1 MSNVTFAGDDRVTIF
16 EDFNLKAGATLSLP
30 WVEVD
35 VSSAGT
41 PTSDFSGDWPGEWEV
56 TQAATNENEI
66 TGIAWDGCVSLDPAQ
81 NLVFEARVKL
91 TATGGAM
98 ASTERMVVG
107 LASAHNNDLDAI
119 TNSVW
124 FRVGDAASMDV
135 KIESDDGTTDTD
147 DQAGVE
153 TSGEVATVQSGDYST
168 YRIEMG
174 DLSRI
179 QFILDGQLI
188 GTTSAS
194 ALSSGLQ
201 PYIMLEKDSGTDTH
215 AMSIDYVR
223 ITGDRD

>member
-135 KIESDDGTTDTD
+135 KIESDDGTTDTN
-147 DQAGVE
+147 DQA
-153 TSGEVATVQSGDYST
+153 TDFSYTNDT
-168 YRIEMG
+168 YHTYKIDMS
-174 DLSRI
+174 DLSNVR
-179 QFILDGQLI
+179 FVFDGQDC
-188 GTTSAS
+188 GSVDVSAMTSS
-194 ALSSGLQ
+194 NGLQ
-201 PYIMLEKDSGTDTH
+201 PFIEIQKDGDAEEDSIEVDYIKVSW
-215 AMSIDYVR
+215 
-223 ITGDRD
+223 DRV